1 MNLWFVFALMTV
13 AAVFAV
19 LWPLGRRYRPQ
30 AEAARQ
36 RSTAISSPRSIATL
50 PAD

>member
-1 MNLWFVFALMTV
+1 MSLWFVFALMTV

-19 LWPLGRRYRPQ
+19 LWPLGHVTGRRLTEPRP
-30 AEAARQ
+30 
-36 RSTAISSPRSIATL
+36 RSTATNSRRSIATL